1 MQDGQPAR
9 KRARQ
14 GASSSRPAA
23 AAAAQE
29 PVELEHALQGFQLRE
44 VALFLRLVY
53 HPEDAEPGRLQQ
65 ELISLG
71 GAARLA
77 HQLNAPGVL
86 KNLAAA
92 MLGKGESR
100 GLRAVRGRG

>member
-1 MQDGQPAR
+1 M
-9 KRARQ
+9 
-14 GASSSRPAA
+14 
-23 AAAAQE
+23 
-29 PVELEHALQGFQLRE
+29 
-44 VALFLRLVY
+44 ALFLRLVY

>member
-53 HPEDAEPGRLQQ
+53 YPEDAEPGRLQQ

-71 GAARLA
+71 AARLA
-77 HQLNAPGVL
+77 HQLHAPGV
-86 KNLAAA
+86 LAAA

>member
-29 PVELEHALQGFQLRE
+29 PVLQGFQLRE
-44 VALFLRLVY
+44 VALFLCLLY

-71 GAARLA
+71 AARLA
-77 HQLNAPGVL
+77 HQLHAPGV
-86 KNLAAA
+86 LAAA